1 MNRTN
6 YLSFIKVVSTALPFI
21 LICTFFFCAFSL
33 QAQKTDNSLESY
45 WDITDRHSILWHITS
60 ADSIAHQ
67 DNIEMSGKNV
77 SAILYYEVDE
87 AQNFQIRK
95 DLIFPQLR
103 TFNKTNEPD
112 WKKYRAYFRRTV
124 ENDLAPSI
132 TVGQKTL
139 VPSKVDSIEIAGVLK
154 VYFEPVLGLQI
165 TKTFYPSMDERYLV
179 EEWKIHNTTDSEI
192 PFSISDVYQEQTEL
206 GYKGTYRFHAFS
218 KGAAALQSLAA
229 GDAYTFPM
237 YYGATLNEESNN
249 TFDYNNAW
257 KSRADYLKEI
267 HSQLVLNTPDE
278 VYNLLFYFAKIRAAE
293 SIFNSSMGLVHS
305 PGGGNYY
312 VGIWANDQ
320 IEYSGPFFPYL
331 GYQNANTAA
340 YNAYKK
346 FLQNI
351 PAEGGH
357 IPYAFEVDGNFPME
371 HLDRGDAAM
380 TAYGTAQY
388 VLALGDQKIAKE
400 LWPLI
405 EWCLDYCHN
414 HRNAEGAIISES
426 DEMEG
431 RIETGDANLSTSS
444 LYYGGLKNSIRI
456 ATELGKKDLAEQYK
470 TRLKEMHQ
478 VIENY
483 FGAEVQGLQTY
494 KYFEENKLLRHW
506 ICLPLVMGIK
516 ERKEATLT
524 ALFEKLWTP
533 NGILVEYVTK
543 ENAEKAIF
551 WDRATLYALRGA
563 MRVGALQTAFEKLT
577 KYSTKRLLGDHV
589 PYPIEA
595 YPENNMKHLSAE
607 SALYCRIFTEGMF
620 GLEPLSFSKVA
631 ISPKLPDSWK
641 YAELKQV
648 YLGDTPIDISCERI
662 GKQLRITAKKEGEV
676 ILQKNIDPGQRVE
689 LEL

>member
-6 YLSFIKVVSTALPFI
+6 HLSGINLLSKYFLPI
-21 LICTFFFCAFSL
+21 LICTFLFASFTL
-33 QAQKTDNSLESY
+33 KAQNIDSSLESY
-45 WDITDRHSILWHITS
+45 WDITDRHSILWQINPS
-60 ADSIAHQ
+60 DSIPHQ

-87 AQNFQIRK
+87 AQNFRIRK
-95 DLIFPQLR
+95 DIIFPQLR

-132 TVGQKTL
+132 NVGQKTI
-139 VPSKVDSIEIAGVLK
+139 VPSKVDSVEIAGMLK
-154 VYFEPVLGLQI
+154 VYFQPVMGLQI
-165 TKTFYPSMDERYLV
+165 TKTFYPSMDDRYLV
-179 EEWKIHNTTDSEI
+179 EEWTIHNTSDSEI
-192 PFSISDVYQEQTEL
+192 PFSISHVNHQQAEL

-218 KGAAALQSLAA
+218 KGQASARLLAA
-229 GDAYTFPM
+229 NESYTFPM
-237 YYGATLNEESNN
+237 YYGATMNEEKAG
-249 TFDYNNAW
+249 TFDYKNAW
-257 KSRADYLKEI
+257 KSRTDYLHKI
-267 HSQLVLNTPDE
+267 RSQLILNTPDE

-351 PAEGGH
+351 PKDGGH

-388 VLALGDQKIAKE
+388 VLALGDKKIAKE

-405 EWCLDYCHN
+405 EWCLDYCHE
-414 HRNAEGAIISES
+414 HRNAQGAILSES

-456 ATELGKKDLAEQYK
+456 ANELGKKDLAAQYK
-470 TRLKEMHQ
+470 IRLKEMHQ

-506 ICLPLVMGIK
+506 ICLPLVMGIT
-516 ERKEATLT
+516 ERKDATLT

-543 ENAEKAIF
+543 ENAENAIF

-563 MRVGALQTAFEKLT
+563 MRVGALETAFEKLT

-648 YLGDTPIDISCERI
+648 YLGNAPVDISCERM
-662 GKQLRITAKKEGEV
+662 GKQLRITAKKEGKV
-676 ILQKNIDPGQRVE
+676 ILQKDISPGQRVE
-689 LEL
+689 LAL